1 MHLQEFVARA
11 GERLRELLLV
21 LLIFLEVAGAL
32 LRLLLIRYTWGIP
45 DVLVGHHRRGA
56 EQ

>member
-11 GERLRELLLV
+11 GERRRELLLV
-21 LLIFLEVAGAL
+21 LLIFLEVVGAL